1 MQKTAN
7 IELVH
12 FSEDYVEQLHSF
24 ELPEDQHQFTA
35 LPKEISIE
43 TVGQYPIVILS
54 DHVPVGFFVL
64 HATDR
69 VKEYS
74 TNPNAM
80 LLTALSIDHQQQ
92 GMGYAKKAMFALTD
106 FVKQHFNECNEVVL
120 VVNHKNIAAQH
131 LYHKVGFIDNG
142 ERRMGPI
149 GEQIVMQ
156 LPL

>member
-1 MQKTAN
+1 MQETTN

-12 FSEDYVEQLHSF
+12 FSESYVEQLNRF
-24 ELPEDQHQFTA
+24 ELPEEQHQFTA

-43 TVGQYPIVILS
+43 KVGQYPIVILS
-54 DHVPVGFFVL
+54 GGVPVGFFVL

-69 VKEYS
+69 VQAYS
-74 TNPNAM
+74 SNPQAM

-92 GMGYAKKAMFALTD
+92 GKGYAKRAMLALAN
-106 FVKQHFNECNEVVL
+106 FVKQEFKECNEVVL
-120 VVNHKNIAAQH
+120 VVNQKNRAAQN
-131 LYHKVGFIDNG
+131 LYIKVGFVDHG

-149 GEQIVMQ
+149 GEQIVMN